1 MTEAKR
7 QLFWNDGDVDTLA
20 VVNRN
25 TATYISTDF
34 MLGNYMS
41 LEICFKRTSITDT
54 WHVIAEFMPISLLS
68 FNDFRTEQQQA

>member
-20 VVNRN
+20 VVNSN

-34 MLGNYMS
+34 MLGNYM
-41 LEICFKRTSITDT
+41 C
-54 WHVIAEFMPISLLS
+54 A
-68 FNDFRTEQQQA
+68 